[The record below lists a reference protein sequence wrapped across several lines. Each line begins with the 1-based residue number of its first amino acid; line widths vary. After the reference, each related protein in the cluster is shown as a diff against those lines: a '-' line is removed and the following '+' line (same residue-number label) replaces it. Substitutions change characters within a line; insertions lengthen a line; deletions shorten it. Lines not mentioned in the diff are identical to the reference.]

1 MIALNRNK
9 QQIWFA
15 LFTGE
20 TEEIDT
26 FGQHTGR
33 FAPTYT
39 APISTAINVREA
51 RGESV
56 LAPNGSE
63 TEYSRRLVTCDMDC
77 PLDIDTILWIDIEP
91 YVTEI
96 VGGDPVIRNIPHN
109 YVVSG
114 VAKSINNIT
123 YYAKEVNVS

>member
-9 QQIWFA
+9 QQIWYA

-20 TEEIDT
+20 QEEIDDY
-26 FGQHTGR
+26 GQHTGR

-39 APISTAINVREA
+39 APISTAMNVREA
-51 RGESV
+51 RGESF
-56 LAPNGSE
+56 LAPNGIE
-63 TEYSRRLVTCDMDC
+63 TEYSRRLVTCDMNC
-77 PLDIDTILWIDIEP
+77 PLDIDTILWLDREP
-91 YVTEI
+91 YVSVEEDGET
-96 VGGDPVIRNIPHN
+96 VIKCIPHN
-109 YVVSG
+109 YVISG

>member
-9 QQIWFA
+9 QQIWYA

-20 TEEIDT
+20 AEEIDA

-51 RGESV
+51 RGESF
-56 LAPNGSE
+56 LAPNGIE

-96 VGGDPVIRNIPHN
+96 VDGDPVIRNIPYN